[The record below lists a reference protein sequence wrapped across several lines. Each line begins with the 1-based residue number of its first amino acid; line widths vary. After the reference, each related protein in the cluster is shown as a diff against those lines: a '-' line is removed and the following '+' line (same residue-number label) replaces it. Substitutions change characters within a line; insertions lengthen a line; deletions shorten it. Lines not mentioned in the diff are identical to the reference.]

1 MTTKRKTAEKR
12 ARLEELAGVLV
23 THRRGFDAA
32 GNNVLGW
39 YALHPCKEKFLGR
52 TLDEAIAKLTADIEQ
67 QRERVLDEA
76 IASLEQTR

>member
-12 ARLEELAGVLV
+12 TRLEELAGMNV
-23 THRRGFDAA
+23 THRRGFDVA

-52 TLDEAIAKLTADIEQ
+52 TLDEAIAKLTAE
-67 QRERVLDEA
+67 RERDADRVLDEA
-76 IASLEQTR
+76 IADLETKR